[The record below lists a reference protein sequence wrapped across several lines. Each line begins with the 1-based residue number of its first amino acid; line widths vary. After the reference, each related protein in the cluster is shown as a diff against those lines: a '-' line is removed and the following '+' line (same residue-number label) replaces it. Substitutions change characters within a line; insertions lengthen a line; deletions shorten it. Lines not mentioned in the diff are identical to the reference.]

1 MPDPSP
7 LTIRFIGHLENL
19 AHRQDR
25 GALAALRRGLSASP
39 GYTPETYPYVIPWL
53 PNERSLVMEEAFF
66 LVAALFALHPES
78 RKPTDGRRANFGE
91 SFAALRQKSG
101 SMEKRFV
108 ALLAS
113 PWEDLPEHLR
123 HAVALLKAETVSID
137 YSQLLQDLIRWN
149 AESRFVQRAWARSFW
164 HETVPPQPAGEA
176 DSNPQPQTT
185 KD

>member
-7 LTIRFIGHLENL
+7 LTIRFIGHLEDL

-39 GYTPETYPYVIPWL
+39 GYAPESYAHVIPWL
-53 PNERSLVMEEAFF
+53 PDKRSPVMEAAFF

-78 RKPTDGRRANFGE
+78 RNPTDERRANFGE

-123 HAVALLKAETVSID
+123 HAVALLKAESVSVD
-137 YSQLLQDLIRWN
+137 YAQLLEDLIRWN
-149 AESRFVQRAWARSFW
+149 AESRFVQRAWARAFW
-164 HETVPPQPAGEA
+164 RETVPPRPADYA
-176 DSNPQPQTT
+176 APNPQPQTT
-185 KD
+185 KE